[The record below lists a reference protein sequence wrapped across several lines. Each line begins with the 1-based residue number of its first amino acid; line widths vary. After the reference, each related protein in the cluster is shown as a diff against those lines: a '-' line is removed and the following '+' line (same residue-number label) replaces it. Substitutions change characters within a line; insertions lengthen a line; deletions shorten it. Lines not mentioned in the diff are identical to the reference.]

1 MGYGLGAS
9 LGAKVGK
16 PDKTVVNIAGDGCF
30 RMNMNEIATAV
41 RHNIPVIQVVINNHV
56 LGMVRQWQTLF
67 YGKRYSN
74 TILNDNVDFVK
85 LAEAMGAVGIRV
97 TKKEELE
104 PAVRKAIELG
114 RPVVID
120 CIIDKDDKVFPMV
133 PAGAAIEEV
142 FDQDDLK

>member
-1 MGYGLGAS
+1 M
-9 LGAKVGK
+9 
-16 PDKTVVNIAGDGCF
+16 
-30 RMNMNEIATAV
+30 
-41 RHNIPVIQVVINNHV
+41 
-56 LGMVRQWQTLF
+56 
-67 YGKRYSN
+67 
-74 TILNDNVDFVK
+74 DFVK

-97 TKKEELE
+97 TKKEEFE
-104 PAVRKAIELG
+104 PALRKAMELG